1 MGDRGISEGQARS
14 DRRIGAL
21 CTASRRNS
29 SGYLD
34 GRPIRDSFLRPHDQ
48 NQVSTEP
55 GQLQP
60 DFGRK
65 IAEGAPSGVLS
76 ALAVVSA
83 YLGAPM
89 VADPVTTAGRGD
101 RQF

>member
-1 MGDRGISEGQARS
+1 
-14 DRRIGAL
+14 
-21 CTASRRNS
+21 
-29 SGYLD
+29 
-34 GRPIRDSFLRPHDQ
+34 
-48 NQVSTEP
+48 VSTEP